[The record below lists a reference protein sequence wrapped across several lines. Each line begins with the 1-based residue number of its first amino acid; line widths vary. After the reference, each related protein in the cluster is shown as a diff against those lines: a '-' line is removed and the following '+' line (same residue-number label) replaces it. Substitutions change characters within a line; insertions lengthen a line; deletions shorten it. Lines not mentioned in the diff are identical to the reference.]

1 MTPALSHVGV
11 RMTLAAKPFVS
22 NSDAASV
29 LQNAG
34 WRCFVQRTDA
44 GVNWIIKRGASVA
57 LLVQALVV
65 PMVQQVSLPVGPD
78 GVELANLLLAAG
90 LVSVA

>member
-1 MTPALSHVGV
+1 MTPNLSHVGV
-11 RMTLAAKPFVS
+11 RMTLAAKPFVP

-57 LLVQALVV
+57 LLVQALAA
-65 PMVQQVSLPVGPD
+65 PMVQQVTLPFGPD
-78 GVELANLLLAAG
+78 GAELASLLQSAG
-90 LVSVA
+90 LVTVA